1 MYGDADPC
9 VGYAWVPKTKEHDE
23 EYLLRQLWART
34 REGAA
39 YALVHNLRARM
50 LNYVLFGRFY
60 ENWVLVEAVF
70 DGVEVNGLWMSAAS
84 SDGWLCE
91 AAEIFSCKTAYD
103 RVGVGKGGQDPAVMA
118 EVADA
123 MLRAAAVSM
132 YSPRTVRKHKAAA
145 ESVGELRELATTPPA
160 DL

>member
-1 MYGDADPC
+1 MYDGADPR
-9 VGYAWVPKTKEHDE
+9 VGYAWVPRTKEHDE
-23 EYLLRQLWART
+23 EYLLRLLWAPT

-39 YALVHNLRARM
+39 YTLVHNLRARM

-60 ENWVLVEAVF
+60 QNWVLVEAVF
-70 DGVEVNGLWMSAAS
+70 EGAEVNGLWMAAS
-84 SDGWLCE
+84 SGDGWLCE
-91 AAEIFSCKTAYD
+91 AAEIFSHETVYD
-103 RVGVGKGGQDPAVMA
+103 RVGAGKGGQDPAVMA

-145 ESVGELRELATTPPA
+145 ESVSELREPATAPA
-160 DL
+160 N

>member
-1 MYGDADPC
+1 MFADVDAR

-23 EYLLRQLWART
+23 EYLLQQLWAPT

-39 YALVHNLRARM
+39 YTLVHNLRARM
-50 LNYVLFGRFY
+50 LNHVLFGRFY

-70 DGVEVNGLWMSAAS
+70 DGAEVNGLWMAAAS
-84 SDGWLCE
+84 SDGWLSE
-91 AAEIFSCKTAYD
+91 AAEIFSHEAVYD
-103 RVGVGKGGQDPAVMA
+103 RVGAGKGRQDPVVMA

-145 ESVGELRELATTPPA
+145 ESVGELREPA
-160 DL
+160 PAPAS

>member
-1 MYGDADPC
+1 MFDDADPR

-23 EYLLRQLWART
+23 EYLLRQLWAPSRQ
-34 REGAA
+34 GAA
-39 YALVHNLRARM
+39 YTLVHNLRARL

-70 DGVEVNGLWMSAAS
+70 EGAEVNGLWAAAS
-84 SDGWLCE
+84 SGGGALCE
-91 AAEIFSCKTAYD
+91 AAEIFSQETVYD
-103 RVGVGKGGQDPAVMA
+103 RVGAGKDKQDPVVMA

-145 ESVGELRELATTPPA
+145 ESVALLREAAAVAPIV
-160 DL
+160 

>member
-1 MYGDADPC
+1 MFDDADPR

-23 EYLLRQLWART
+23 EYLLRQLWALT

-60 ENWVLVEAVF
+60 ESWVLVEAVF
-70 DGVEVNGLWMSAAS
+70 DGAEVNGLWMAAAS
-84 SDGWLCE
+84 SGGWLCE
-91 AAEIFSCKTAYD
+91 AAEIFSHEAVYD
-103 RVGVGKGGQDPAVMA
+103 RVGAGKGGQDSAVMA

-123 MLRAAAVSM
+123 ALRAAAVSM

-145 ESVGELRELATTPPA
+145 ESVGALREPATVPA
-160 DL
+160 N

>member
-1 MYGDADPC
+1 MRDDADPR
-9 VGYAWVPKTKEHDE
+9 VGYAWVPKTMEGDE
-23 EYLLRQLWART
+23 EYLLKQLWAPT

-39 YALVHNLRARM
+39 YTLVHNLRAK
-50 LNYVLFGRFY
+50 LLHAVLFGRFY

-70 DGVEVNGLWMSAAS
+70 EGAEVNGLWLAAAS
-84 SDGWLCE
+84 SGGWLCE
-91 AAEIFSCKTAYD
+91 ASEIFSRETVYD
-103 RVGVGKGGQDPAVMA
+103 RTGAGKDGQDPAVMA

-145 ESVGELRELATTPPA
+145 ESVALLRATPTA
-160 DL
+160 

>member
-1 MYGDADPC
+1 MFDGADAR
-9 VGYAWVPKTKEHDE
+9 VGYAWVPRTKVGDG
-23 EYLLRQLWART
+23 EYLLRQLWAPT
-34 REGAA
+34 RVGAA
-39 YALVHNLRARM
+39 CALVHNMRARM

-70 DGVEVNGLWMSAAS
+70 DGVEVNGLWMAAAS

-91 AAEIFSCKTAYD
+91 AAEIFSYETVYD
-103 RVGVGKGGQDPAVMA
+103 RVGAGKGGQDPAVMA

-145 ESVGELRELATTPPA
+145 ESVGELRVPATVAPT
-160 DL
+160 D

>member
-1 MYGDADPC
+1 MFDADGFR
-9 VGYAWVPKTKEHDE
+9 VGYAWVPKAKEYDE

-39 YALVHNLRARM
+39 YALVHNLRAGL
-50 LNYVLFGRFY
+50 LNCVLFGRFY
-60 ENWVLVEAVF
+60 ENWALVEAVF
-70 DGVEVNGLWMSAAS
+70 DGAEVNGLWMAAAS

-91 AAEIFSCKTAYD
+91 AAEIFSHGAVYD
-103 RVGVGKGGQDPAVMA
+103 CVGVGKGGQDPAVMA

-132 YSPRTVRKHKAAA
+132 YSPRTVRKHKAAVA
-145 ESVGELRELATTPPA
+145 SVGELREPATPPTA
-160 DL
+160 

>member
-1 MYGDADPC
+1 MFDDADPR
-9 VGYAWVPKTKEHDE
+9 VGYAWVPKVREHDE
-23 EYLLRQLWART
+23 EYLLRQLWAPT

-39 YALVHNLRARM
+39 YTLVHNLRARM
-50 LNYVLFGRFY
+50 LNHVLFCRFY

-70 DGVEVNGLWMSAAS
+70 EGAEVNGLWMAAS
-84 SDGWLCE
+84 SGDGWLCE
-91 AAEIFSCKTAYD
+91 AAELFSRETVYD
-103 RVGVGKGGQDPAVMA
+103 RVGAGKDAQDPAVMA

-145 ESVGELRELATTPPA
+145 ESVALLREPATPTA
-160 DL
+160 

>member
-1 MYGDADPC
+1 MRDEVDPR
-9 VGYAWVPKTKEHDE
+9 VGYAWVPKTMETDE
-23 EYLLRQLWART
+23 AYLLKQLWAPT

-39 YALVHNLRARM
+39 YTLVHNLRAR
-50 LNYVLFGRFY
+50 LLSAVLCGRFY

-70 DGVEVNGLWMSAAS
+70 DGAEVNGLWMAS
-84 SDGWLCE
+84 VSGGGPLCE
-91 AAEIFSCKTAYD
+91 ASEIFSRETVYS
-103 RVGVGKGGQDPAVMA
+103 RVDAGKAGQDPSVMA

-145 ESVGELRELATTPPA
+145 ESVGELREPATLPA
-160 DL
+160 S